1 MRFPTRTNRTTRGPL
16 ALILALTVGPLAA
29 TGLENGEVYANSQFS
44 IGGTTSSA
52 IQVLNMAALAPD
64 PFAMP
69 PLPPSFAP
77 ARAIISGPMTPIQL
91 ETSASITSAFN
102 QFSSQATSLVEFV
115 DSLVVNAEG
124 IAPGTDLIVE
134 VTWEVSGTAETNG
147 ADRITKR
154 SKLLVQAEGVD
165 LDPDPDAPPP
175 PKQTWTRDVSNF
187 QPEVLDEFGTVSFE
201 FLVQAGTAPLPPE
214 PGNIRLRMVAGVLVG
229 GPGSLFT
236 GGYDSDVAGDLTVTF
251 VGATN
256 VKTTTGQTLYR
267 WDTSAHSELDYGF
280 RDEDPPVIP
289 EVTLSPSDGGP
300 LFIKLSWF
308 SDATKYYIVE
318 ATTDNSTWQ
327 PVTEVLGT
335 GNQVSIDLIKD
346 QLIVAYRLIVN
357 TGAGSPNPALRKPL
371 MRLMKIGATVRIAWL
386 ANHWEIYQLSEVEAS
401 GNLRPLHAHLGDG
414 STVWFDF
421 TPTSP
426 GQIFQISAILK
437 P

>member
-1 MRFPTRTNRTTRGPL
+1 M
-16 ALILALTVGPLAA
+16 
-29 TGLENGEVYANSQFS
+29 
-44 IGGTTSSA
+44 
-52 IQVLNMAALAPD
+52 
-64 PFAMP
+64 
-69 PLPPSFAP
+69 
-77 ARAIISGPMTPIQL
+77 
-91 ETSASITSAFN
+91 
-102 QFSSQATSLVEFV
+102 
-115 DSLVVNAEG
+115 
-124 IAPGTDLIVE
+124 
-134 VTWEVSGTAETNG
+134 
-147 ADRITKR
+147 
-154 SKLLVQAEGVD
+154 
-165 LDPDPDAPPP
+165 
-175 PKQTWTRDVSNF
+175 
-187 QPEVLDEFGTVSFE
+187 
-201 FLVQAGTAPLPPE
+201 
-214 PGNIRLRMVAGVLVG
+214 
-229 GPGSLFT
+229 
-236 GGYDSDVAGDLTVTF
+236 
-251 VGATN
+251 
-256 VKTTTGQTLYR
+256 
-267 WDTSAHSELDYGF
+267 
-280 RDEDPPVIP
+280 
-289 EVTLSPSDGGP
+289 TLSPSDGGP
-300 LFIKLSWF
+300 LFIKLSWL